1 MEKIKI
7 IANPKSGREQAL
19 TKINQMINYF
29 SEDGYKID
37 IRFTK
42 KRNDGA
48 KFALEDEG
56 EDVIICY
63 GGDGTLNEVVNG
75 IYHRERKV
83 PLAILAGGTVND
95 FATFLNLPTN
105 IKEFCDMV
113 KENNQIDV
121 DLGMAGERVF
131 ANVAAAGTLTEVA
144 YTVSDD
150 LKSKIG
156 RLAYYIE
163 GVKEFTKLRQNNQEL
178 ITANIQCEEL
188 KTEEKIHMFLIA
200 NSASVGGF
208 KKIAPMAEVYDGYL
222 DVVILMGINP
232 SEVLE
237 IAPSVLSGKHIDH
250 NKVIYLKTKEIT
262 ISADKKLNV
271 DVDGE
276 KAGKLPMTFKV
287 LDKALKLIVRGG
299 DKIDSNN

>member
-1 MEKIKI
+1 MKKIKI

-19 TKINQMINYF
+19 TKINQLINLF

-37 IRFTK
+37 LRFTK
-42 KRNDGA
+42 KRNDGMI
-48 KFALEDEG
+48 FAEEDEG
-56 EDVIICY
+56 EDLIICY

-75 IYHRERKV
+75 IYHRNRKV

-95 FATFLNLPTN
+95 FATFLDLPTN
-105 IKEFCDMV
+105 IRDFYDMI
-113 KENNQIDV
+113 KANNQIDV

-131 ANVAAAGTLTEVA
+131 ANVAAAGLLTEVA

-156 RLAYYIE
+156 RMAYYFE
-163 GVKEFTKLRQNNQEL
+163 GIKEFARLRQMDDRDL
-178 ITANIQCEEL
+178 IKAKIKSEEL
-188 KTEEKIHMFLIA
+188 ESEEEIHMFLVA

-208 KKIAPMAEVYDGYL
+208 KKIAPKAEVYDGYL
-222 DVVILMGINP
+222 DVVILKGIT
-232 SEVLE
+232 SGEVLE
-237 IAPSVLSGKHIDH
+237 IAPSILSGKHIDH
-250 NKVIYLKTKEIT
+250 NKIIYLKTKEIT
-262 ISADKKLNV
+262 IETDKKLVV

-276 KAGKLPMTFKV
+276 KAGELPMTFKV

-299 DKIDSNN
+299 D

>member
-1 MEKIKI
+1 MKKIKI

-19 TKINQMINYF
+19 TKINQLINLF

-37 IRFTK
+37 LRFTK
-42 KRNDGA
+42 KRNDGMI
-48 KFALEDEG
+48 FAEEDEG
-56 EDVIICY
+56 EDLIICY

-75 IYHRERKV
+75 IYHRNRKV

-95 FATFLNLPTN
+95 FATFLDLPTN
-105 IKEFCDMV
+105 IRDFYDMI
-113 KENNQIDV
+113 KANNQIDV

-131 ANVAAAGTLTEVA
+131 ANVAAAGLLTEVA

-156 RLAYYIE
+156 RMAYYFE
-163 GVKEFTKLRQNNQEL
+163 GIKEFARLRQMDDRDL
-178 ITANIQCEEL
+178 IKAKIKSEEL
-188 KTEEKIHMFLIA
+188 ELEEEIHMFLVA

-208 KKIAPMAEVYDGYL
+208 KKIAPKAEVYDGYL
-222 DVVILMGINP
+222 DVVILKGIT
-232 SEVLE
+232 SGEVLE
-237 IAPSVLSGKHIDH
+237 IAPSILSGKHIDH
-250 NKVIYLKTKEIT
+250 NKIIYLKTKEIT
-262 ISADKKLNV
+262 IETDKKLVV

-276 KAGKLPMTFKV
+276 KAGELPMTFKV

-299 DKIDSNN
+299 D